1 MIEAEEHHAGITPDG
16 PTGSA
21 PSSPVRADTEQGGHA
36 NPAAPTAEAADSD
49 SNAPEA
55 SAPIKVTT
63 RSMTRSNESG
73 DDNNAGSGSEK
84 QKPMAT
90 KETSNDPAPGT
101 SSDGPSPLADAEAE
115 SGATGTSPLASADR
129 TAAKD
134 PNVPMQR
141 TLSAAAEIEGR
152 GLFLGEPVTC
162 VILPAPPDHGIVFE
176 RTDLD
181 EPVRIPAF
189 VANVIDRARRSTLR
203 VGEGSVETC
212 EHCLSALAGLGV
224 DNALI
229 KLTGPELPCGDGSA
243 MPFVDAILAAGIVD
257 QDAERRVH
265 RITQP
270 ITVQDGDSMLA
281 ALPSDSPDLQILYD
295 LDYGQPSPLARQLH
309 SFRLTSESY
318 IEQIAPAR
326 TFSLQAEAQ
335 ALWDRGMCQHLT
347 PRDVLVIGDDG
358 PIDNAFRFDSEPVR
372 HKILDLI
379 GDLYLLGRQVQGRI
393 VAYKSGHALNH
404 TLVNKLLEQ
413 IRVRERTDIAG
424 RRPQMDIR
432 RILSLLR
439 HRYPML
445 LVDRVIEIEGDR
457 RAIGV
462 KNVTINEPFFQG
474 HYPGAP
480 IMPGV
485 LIVEALAQLAGLL
498 VSNVLEHKGK
508 IPILLSMDRVKLRR
522 PVVPGDQLVLE
533 AETIRAQGR
542 MANVMCKAFVAGDL
556 AAEAQVKFLLVDEE
570 QD

>member
-16 PTGSA
+16 SGRSKASSA
-21 PSSPVRADTEQGGHA
+21 APMRAAADDQAHA
-36 NPAAPTAEAADSD
+36 VATSVPESDPAAPVVTRTPGMNQKHQVPRSD
-49 SNAPEA
+49 GLPAA
-55 SAPIKVTT
+55 SAVDARRASETGDGGGPVSSGGADDSGSDPSEIDTGRAPIVVTD
-63 RSMTRSNESG
+63 RV
-73 DDNNAGSGSEK
+73 AGS
-84 QKPMAT
+84 
-90 KETSNDPAPGT
+90 
-101 SSDGPSPLADAEAE
+101 E
-115 SGATGTSPLASADR
+115 SGA
-129 TAAKD
+129 
-134 PNVPMQR
+134 PMQR
-141 TLSAAAEIEGR
+141 TLSAPVEIKGR

-162 VILPAPPDHGIVFE
+162 IILPAPPDHGIVFE
-176 RTDLD
+176 RTDLS

-189 VANVIDRARRSTLR
+189 VANVIDRARRSTLK

-243 MPFVDAILAAGIVD
+243 MLFVDAILSAGVVD
-257 QDAERRVH
+257 QDMERRVH

-281 ALPSDSPDLQILYD
+281 ALPSDGPDLQILYD

-309 SFRLTSESY
+309 SFRLTTESY

-326 TFSLQAEAQ
+326 TFSLLAEAK

-393 VAYKSGHALNH
+393 VAYRSGHALNH

-445 LVDRVIEIEGDR
+445 LVDRVIEIEGDK

-462 KNVTINEPFFQG
+462 KNITINEPFFQG

-485 LIVEALAQLAGLL
+485 LIVEAMAQLAGLL

-542 MANVMCKAFVAGDL
+542 MANVMCKAFVAGDP
-556 AAEAQVKFLLVDEE
+556 AAEAQIKFILVDEE